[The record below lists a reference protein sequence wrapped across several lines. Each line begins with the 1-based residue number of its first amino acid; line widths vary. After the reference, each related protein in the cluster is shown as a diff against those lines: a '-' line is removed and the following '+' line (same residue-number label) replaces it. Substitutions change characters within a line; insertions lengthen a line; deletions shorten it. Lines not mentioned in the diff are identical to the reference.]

1 MSIKTHLA
9 YTLFTLRLTGDESK
23 PGEAVSV
30 VNKRRTENG
39 GFLDSRRFSLPRVIQ
54 MR

>member
-30 VNKRRTENG
+30 VNKRRTENSG
-39 GFLDSRRFSLPRVIQ
+39 LLTYGNVRQTSLSA
-54 MR
+54 

>member
-1 MSIKTHLA
+1 MSIKTYLA

-39 GFLDSRRFSLPRVIQ
+39 GLLRYAGVKCR
-54 MR
+54 